1 MNATKAFSY
10 CAIKVP
16 ALLATI
22 MLLGIPPCFAADEPD
37 FQLRA
42 EQSGLIETKSNRGS
56 THKITKGVGWVAGR
70 LRRVLV
76 NKTADEGAWTLWK
89 LQAMDTILR
98 AYNERNEQFG
108 RPVGCTKFRIHVQ
121 RSGIKTAKFEAEIL
135 KQHDDPKVAECFLK
149 ALQAMEDK
157 DLHYPSLM
165 YGSTYRFVFD
175 VCANGQPLSVGGG
188 CL

>member
-1 MNATKAFSY
+1 MKA
-10 CAIKVP
+10 AAV
-16 ALLATI
+16 LATI
-22 MLLGIPPCFAADEPD
+22 FLLVGTSACIADDKPD

-42 EQSGLIETKSNRGS
+42 EQTDRIKSTPESPPAKKLAKGAGWFAGS
-56 THKITKGVGWVAGR
+56 

-76 NKTADEGAWTLWK
+76 NKTADEGAWKSWELN
-89 LQAMDTILR
+89 AMETILR

-108 RPVGCTKFRIHVQ
+108 RPVGCTKFRILVR
-121 RSGIKTAKFEAEIL
+121 RSGIRTAKFSAEIL
-135 KQHDDPKVAECFLK
+135 EQHGDPKVAECFLK

-157 DLHYPSLM
+157 DLHYPSFM